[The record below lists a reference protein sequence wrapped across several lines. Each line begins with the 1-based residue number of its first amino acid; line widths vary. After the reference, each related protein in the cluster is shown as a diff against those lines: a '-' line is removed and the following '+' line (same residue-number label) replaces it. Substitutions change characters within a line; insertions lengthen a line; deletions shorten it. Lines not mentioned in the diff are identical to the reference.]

1 MNGGSSRGTGALN
14 SVCIHSHCSC
24 LLGTPLGGGMMHE
37 NTQLYREGNISQ
49 VTKQSSVR
57 LGKGF
62 ITKEADGDS
71 ISSHVSNAI
80 LSSFVGELPES
91 GQVHLYFLL

>member
-1 MNGGSSRGTGALN
+1 MGETGALN
-14 SVCIHSHCSC
+14 SVCIHSHCWS

-49 VTKQSSVR
+49 VTTHCVLSKKRKVTEETDR
-57 LGKGF
+57 KA
-62 ITKEADGDS
+62 IT
-71 ISSHVSNAI
+71 SHVSTAI
-80 LSSFVGELPES
+80 LSSFVGKLPES

>member
-1 MNGGSSRGTGALN
+1 MGETGALN
-14 SVCIHSHCSC
+14 SVCIHSHCSF

-37 NTQLYREGNISQ
+37 KTQLYREGNISQ
-49 VTKQSSVR
+49 VTKQTLIR
-57 LGKGF
+57 KGL
-62 ITKEADGDS
+62 ITEEADGDS
-71 ISSHVSNAI
+71 IASHVSSAI